1 MIAIYKRELASY
13 ANNMMG
19 GLCVAFMI
27 VCVGLY
33 FFANNLSMGYPSFA
47 VSLYNAS
54 FLFLVIVPLLTMRS
68 LSEERRSKT
77 DQLLL
82 TSPVTVTGVVLG
94 KYLAMLTVFA
104 LPCLLFC
111 LCPLIMLAG
120 GGNVY
125 FGTDYATI
133 LCFFLLGGVYI
144 AVGLLVSAL
153 TESQVIAAVGSFGI
167 LLVLYLWDGIISLLP
182 TSESGSLWL
191 ILFFIAALALLV
203 NSISASPLLSAVVA
217 VVLGAVT
224 LIFWFVDSSVFASLV
239 PDVLGTFSFSS
250 VLQNFARNQV
260 FDLAGLLMYLSIT
273 ALLLFL
279 TVQVIQ
285 RRRWH

>member
-120 GGNVY
+120 GGDVY
-125 FGTDYATI
+125 FATDYATI

-167 LLVLYLWDGIISLLP
+167 LLVLYLWDGIVSLLP
-182 TSESGSLWL
+182 TTESGSLCML
-191 ILFFIAALALLV
+191 LFFIAALALLV